1 MNSFQVNTSGM
12 SVLSSPPDKGE
23 AHRDGANQ
31 GRYLDP
37 WWGLPVSHAQTQSRA
52 NTKKKH
58 VAPVLQWSQP
68 EMHRVGAR
76 GCTAVVACKDRSQQA
91 QLWLHTVHT

>member
-12 SVLSSPPDKGE
+12 SVLSFPPDKGE

-31 GRYLDP
+31 GRSLDP
-37 WWGLPVSHAQTQSRA
+37 WGSPVSQAQTQSRA
-52 NTKKKH
+52 NTKEKR

>member
-1 MNSFQVNTSGM
+1 M
-12 SVLSSPPDKGE
+12 
-23 AHRDGANQ
+23 
-31 GRYLDP
+31 GRTKEDP
-37 WWGLPVSHAQTQSRA
+37 WIPGGSPVSHAQTQSRA
-52 NTKKKH
+52 NTKEKR

-76 GCTAVVACKDRSQQA
+76 GGTAVVACKDRSQQA